1 MEILETTKT
10 VLCLDLGIKTGY
22 CIGYDDGTI
31 LEFGTINFA
40 KSNPDK
46 ESVPSRLHNFVKEKI
61 ETFFVDHVYY
71 EELNFSTTTYAT
83 QAHGA
88 YAAMVIFACQV
99 FKVSYTGVGVKVIKK
114 ALTNDGNANKMAMM
128 HYAKDFCEKRFKAFS
143 LKIHDD
149 NTADAIGIFAYA
161 SGAGFKFI
169 PKKVKKR

>member
-1 MEILETTKT
+1 MEVLKKTKT

-22 CIGYDDGTI
+22 CIGYDNGII
-31 LEFGTINFA
+31 LEFGTINFSI
-40 KSNPDK
+40 SNPNK
-46 ESVPSRLHNFVKEKI
+46 ESIPSRLHEFVKEKI
-61 ETFFVDHVYY
+61 ETFSVDHVYY

-99 FKVSYTGVGVKVIKK
+99 FKVEHTGVGVKAIKK
-114 ALTNDGNANKMAMM
+114 ALTNDGNASKMAMM
-128 HYAKDFCEKRFKAFS
+128 HHAKDFCARRFKAFS

-149 NTADAIGIFAYA
+149 NTADAIGIFVYA

-169 PKKVKKR
+169 PKNVKKR